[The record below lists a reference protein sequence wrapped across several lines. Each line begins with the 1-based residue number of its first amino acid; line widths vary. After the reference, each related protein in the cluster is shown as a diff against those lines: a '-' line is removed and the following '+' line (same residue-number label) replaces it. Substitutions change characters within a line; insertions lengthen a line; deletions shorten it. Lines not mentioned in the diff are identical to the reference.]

1 MNIITNHFFKKMAGN
16 KKEEDLSSISKM
28 MFMCSASE
36 CYIIIYEVSEYIYS
50 KTTTRVSGEKTL
62 TCVNM

>member
-1 MNIITNHFFKKMAGN
+1 MAGN

-36 CYIIIYEVSEYIYS
+36 CYIIVYEVSEYIYS